1 MGKDELMKEINKLA
15 INDVEEII
23 RYCQNLIN

>member
-1 MGKDELMKEINKLA
+1 MGKDEIIEEINKLA
-15 INDVEEII
+15 IKDVEEII